1 MKIILCPQLLIKWL
15 INLLV
20 KFGNVILFNKLH
32 PLLLDYHSK
41 KSYLYQDHLIP
52 SSIFFIFVFNKIP
65 KQCTLLNNLF
75 VRLAMI
81 EWLFRHQIFLHFD
94 GIFFLTNCFFN
105 SKDLNL
111 RWESWVLNHRLR
123 ETILYLRNA

>member
-1 MKIILCPQLLIKWL
+1 MKIVLCPQLLIKWL

-20 KFGNVILFNKLH
+20 KFGNVILFNTLH
-32 PLLLDYHSK
+32 PLLPDYHSK
-41 KSYLYQDHLIP
+41 KSYLYKDHLIP
-52 SSIFFIFVFNKIP
+52 SSIFFIFVFKKIP